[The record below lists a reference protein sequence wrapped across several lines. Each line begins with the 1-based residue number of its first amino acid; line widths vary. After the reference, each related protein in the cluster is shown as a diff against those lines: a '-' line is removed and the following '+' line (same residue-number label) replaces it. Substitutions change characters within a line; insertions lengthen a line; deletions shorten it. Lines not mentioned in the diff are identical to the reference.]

1 MCVCMCVVDDLSPSP
16 LQNHLLCVRTVV
28 VITWFFWP
36 CPPEL
41 PVGSRDGKSNLG
53 PPRSP
58 QARSMTLLATP
69 TPATGL
75 AVPPPRPQPPLT
87 TSVGASARVSL
98 GEQRC
103 WGRGAGVARAG

>member
-36 CPPEL
+36 CPLEL
-41 PVGSRDGKSNLG
+41 PVGSRDGKSNLW

-58 QARSMTLLATP
+58 QALSMTLLATP

-75 AVPPPRPQPPLT
+75 AVPHPRPQPPMT
-87 TSVGASARVSL
+87 ATVGASARVSL